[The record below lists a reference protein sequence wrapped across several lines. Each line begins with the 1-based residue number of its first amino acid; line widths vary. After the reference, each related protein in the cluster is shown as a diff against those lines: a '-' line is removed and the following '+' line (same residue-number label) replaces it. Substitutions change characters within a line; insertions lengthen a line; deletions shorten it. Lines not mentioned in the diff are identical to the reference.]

1 MAKKF
6 TDLSVGSLSDTD
18 IFAIVDTAGEQLN
31 SRKIT
36 AQDISSYVY
45 STDEIASGLNN
56 LKSGL
61 NGTATTDNLL
71 NASALFYVD
80 QTGTGAYR
88 NASYLLDWN
97 NTLNKPVIATDNT
110 QLKNGMSFAGL
121 IENADDTLSLEVR
134 NTVGTTGAL
143 VQKVTTDHIQEGS
156 NKYFNDANVVAK
168 INEQFPTLFQSFSDT
183 FDSGN
188 SKDSLQ
194 GVNGTWQNATG
205 ADAGN
210 QTSREVLINQSG
222 VSANDFAVGQVVR
235 VYGGTTG
242 TPVTMGTAGL
252 TVTAN
257 TFNTDGSAN
266 NSGNTLNMH
275 YRVAKFD
282 TKTGRI
288 GPRSGVQTQVISLP
302 GGTTSTDFL
311 NAFNSDYYINLALT
325 NLNSTDGVVVY
336 RKVGDTGTSMKL
348 IAVLGPKDL
357 ADGNNNWKDYHTFDY
372 VDWSG
377 KSSEDNSYPSS
388 VIHFPAI
395 IAESPDATAGG
406 HNEVLEGWSD
416 LTVESSS
423 PSGLGDGSFIV
434 TFTESA
440 TVNHASGILGRACSL
455 AHNDTTTINNSILS
469 KIDPAIGIKSLS
481 LNAKTYNVVTIN
493 IPNDFGL
500 TGVTGLTKIRKL
512 PWASYTLPN
521 SDGNP
526 STQILQSPGITG
538 STTITLDGID
548 FDGNAINQFLLA
560 DTDGNR
566 FIDFGVQTTDITLN
580 KCKIQ
585 NVIGDGVYSSIP
597 LRFKMNLSEISNGG
611 VTDRYDS
618 TPLTIDSGIN
628 TVVTGNV
635 IQNFT
640 ESIDATVTSE
650 GVIANNVIKNV
661 GAGLNI
667 YGSTFLVTSPNVL
680 MGPAN
685 EFLSTPDILN
695 SEFDS
700 INISRASMQAV
711 GTGEPFLSDDFVYQE
726 NGVTYDLTQDSIG
739 TNSKVVF
746 RTNLLAVDSDN
757 NFSIYGNEV
766 GPGVKDIN
774 NTNMTATTT
783 GGAADADSYLKVN
796 TPYMI
801 THVGNTDW
809 TALGAVINMTGA
821 VFTWNGTTM
830 PSYSASGGRVTAN
843 EFPGYE
849 NSGHRGPITLT
860 RRTAN
865 RQGTGDLVPADGQF
879 GFSIDNANTSGTLQ
893 QLINTSGVYSYSTLK
908 NIYTTQLG
916 NSLHPAGTKHYG
928 IAWSANFRTDVKAG
942 DIATAGAWGTAA
954 QLNAS
959 GLDNLGLNVY
969 RTSAVD
975 TANANKHY
983 IDYTVEVSNLKYVN
997 IGDQVMVNGKTNLV
1011 FPTGYYDATGASA
1024 TRFNGFV
1031 ISKTVSGDNHQL
1043 IIRYYGGSAPS
1054 GQSTGSHV
1062 AGAGAGTINIVDD
1075 FVMAQGLLK

>member
-6 TDLSVGSLSDTD
+6 TDLSTGTLSDTD
-18 IFAIVDTAGEQLN
+18 IFAIVDTAGDQLN

-45 STDEIASGLNN
+45 SSDEITGGLNN
-56 LKSGL
+56 LKSAL
-61 NGTATTDNLL
+61 NGNAGTDNLL
-71 NASALFYVD
+71 NASKVFYNDGVTSAFRD
-80 QTGTGAYR
+80 
-88 NASYLLDWN
+88 ASYLLDWA
-97 NTLNKPVIATDNT
+97 NTRNPPTIAESNS
-110 QLKNGMSFAGL
+110 QLKNDSNFSSL
-121 IENADDTLSLEVR
+121 IDDGQQNYSLEVR
-134 NTVGTTGAL
+134 NTVGSSAV
-143 VQKVTTDHIQEGS
+143 VQRVTTDHIQEGQ
-156 NKYFNDANVVAK
+156 NKYFNDANVETK
-168 INEQFPTLFQSFSDT
+168 IDERFPTLFQSFSDT

-194 GVNGTWQNATG
+194 GVNGTWQNTIG
-205 ADAGN
+205 ADAGS
-210 QTSREVLINQSG
+210 QTSREVLISQVG
-222 VSANDFAVGQVVR
+222 VGANDFAENQVIR
-235 VYGGTTG
+235 VYGGTSGSPVAVDTAPGLVVSKNAFNDTG
-242 TPVTMGTAGL
+242 T
-252 TVTAN
+252 AN
-257 TFNTDGSAN
+257 A
-266 NSGNTLNMH
+266 SGNTLTMN

-282 TKTGRI
+282 TRTGRI
-288 GPRSGVQTQVISLP
+288 GPRSGVQSQVISLA
-302 GGTTSTDFL
+302 GTTTSTDFL
-311 NAFNSDYYINLALT
+311 NAFDGDYYINLSLSG
-325 NLNSTDGVVVY
+325 LNSTDGVLIY
-336 RKVGDTGTSMKL
+336 RKVGNSGTTMKL

-372 VDWSG
+372 VAWSG

-388 VIHFPAI
+388 LIHFPAT

-423 PSGLGDGSFIV
+423 DSGAGDGSFIV
-434 TFTESA
+434 TFKTSA
-440 TVNHASGILGRACSL
+440 TVNHPSGILGRACSL
-455 AHNDTTTINNSILS
+455 AHNDTTTINTAILS

-493 IPNDFGL
+493 IPNNFGL
-500 TGVTGLTKIRKL
+500 TGVAGLTKIRKL
-512 PWASYTLPN
+512 PWASYTFP
-521 SDGNP
+521 SVDGSA

-538 STTITLDGID
+538 ATTITLDGVD

-566 FIDFGVQTTDITLN
+566 FIDFGVQTTDITFN

-611 VTDRYDS
+611 LTDRYDI

-640 ESIDATVTSE
+640 ESVDATVTSE

-667 YGSTFLVTSPNVL
+667 YGSTFLVTSPNVM

-711 GTGEPFLSDDFVYQE
+711 GTGQPFLSDDFVYQE
-726 NGVTYDLTQDSIG
+726 NGATYDLTQDSIG
-739 TNSKVVF
+739 TNAKVVF

-774 NTNMTATTT
+774 NTAMTATTT
-783 GGAADADSYLKVN
+783 GGAADADSYLKLN

-809 TALGAVINMTGA
+809 TTLGAAINMTGA
-821 VFTWNGTTM
+821 VFTWNGTSL

-849 NSGHRGPITLT
+849 NSGHKGPIILA

-865 RQGTGDLVPADGQF
+865 RQGTGDLVPTDGQF
-879 GFSIDNANTSGTLQ
+879 GFTIANADTSGTLQ
-893 QLINTSGVYSYSTLK
+893 QLITTSGAYSYSTFK

-928 IAWSANFRTDVKAG
+928 VAWSANLRTDVKAG
-942 DIATAGAWGTAA
+942 DITNNGSWESAG

-975 TANANKHY
+975 TLNANKHY
-983 IDYTVEVSNLKYVN
+983 VDYIVEVANLKYVN

-1011 FPTGYYDATGASA
+1011 FPTGYYSSDGSSG

-1031 ISKTVSGDNHQL
+1031 IGKTPIGDNQQL
-1043 IIRYYGGSAPS
+1043 TIRYYGGSAPS
-1054 GQSTGSHV
+1054 GQSAGAHV